1 MNPKLKIAELVN
13 LLNRYSY
20 EYYVNDN
27 PSVSD
32 AEYDRL
38 MRELEQLEKEYPEFI
53 MKNSPTQRVGDRAL
67 TKFQKVEHIEPM
79 LSLGNAFSF
88 SELRD
93 FDKRIKKEG
102 VIPSYV
108 CELKIDG
115 IASSVIYENGIFFR
129 GATRGDGY
137 VGENITDNMATI
149 EDLPKYLQRNIDIE
163 VRGEVYMTKNVFRDI
178 NEKRAQN
185 GEEVFRNPRN
195 AAGGSLRQLDSAIT
209 RKRRLK
215 IFNYTVVQPEKYGL
229 HSQFETLHFLQKLGF
244 TVNPHFQICRDI
256 DAVIKYI
263 EDWEQRRFDLDY
275 DTDGVVVKVDNFAD
289 QKQIGHTIKSPKWA
303 IAFKYPAIETETKL
317 LDIVFSVG
325 RTGTINPN
333 AVLEPTMI
341 AGTLVQRATLNNED
355 FIKKRDI
362 RIGDYVIVRKAGEII
377 PEVVRV
383 NFKRRS
389 QDSVI
394 FEMPEF
400 CPACGQKLLRMDEE
414 ADYYCTNK
422 QCPGITL
429 STLIYFVS
437 RAGMNI
443 ESLGEKVVEEL
454 YKHNYVKKITDFYY
468 LKNHYGDLLSWDGM
482 GEKKVNN
489 ILNAIEKSKANPLH
503 QVITALGIRLVG
515 SKVAKIIA
523 SHFSSLDKIA
533 DATYEDFTQIK
544 DIGEATAYSI
554 IEFFKNNRHLINEL
568 KALGINPI
576 AASIQPENQ
585 IFSGKTIVL
594 TGKLNMMTRD
604 EATEIIERR
613 GGKVTNSVSTK
624 TSLVIV
630 GTDAGSKMTKAEQL
644 GITIINEDKFLEMIG
659 E

>member
-1 MNPKLKIAELVN
+1 
-13 LLNRYSY
+13 
-20 EYYVNDN
+20 
-27 PSVSD
+27 
-32 AEYDRL
+32 

-67 TKFQKVEHIEPM
+67 TKFQKVEHMEPM

-256 DAVIKYI
+256 DAVIRYI

-289 QKQIGHTIKSPKWA
+289 QKQIGHTIKRPKWA
-303 IAFKYPAIETETKL
+303 IVFKYPAIETETKL
-317 LDIVFSVG
+317 LDIVFSGG

-400 CPACGQKLLRMDEE
+400 CPAC
-414 ADYYCTNK
+414 A
-422 QCPGITL
+422 
-429 STLIYFVS
+429 
-437 RAGMNI
+437 
-443 ESLGEKVVEEL
+443 
-454 YKHNYVKKITDFYY
+454 
-468 LKNHYGDLLSWDGM
+468 
-482 GEKKVNN
+482 
-489 ILNAIEKSKANPLH
+489 
-503 QVITALGIRLVG
+503 
-515 SKVAKIIA
+515 
-523 SHFSSLDKIA
+523 
-533 DATYEDFTQIK
+533 
-544 DIGEATAYSI
+544 
-554 IEFFKNNRHLINEL
+554 
-568 KALGINPI
+568 
-576 AASIQPENQ
+576 
-585 IFSGKTIVL
+585 
-594 TGKLNMMTRD
+594 
-604 EATEIIERR
+604 
-613 GGKVTNSVSTK
+613 
-624 TSLVIV
+624 
-630 GTDAGSKMTKAEQL
+630 
-644 GITIINEDKFLEMIG
+644 
-659 E
+659 